1 MRFRTGR
8 RRTRELQLSEELE
21 RAMALILGLQNENEA
36 ALERERVTR
45 RQAAAQNQFHEE
57 QRLHANRQRAAN
69 QVLQDRLRVMEKR
82 FLEADKVT

>member
-1 MRFRTGR
+1 
-8 RRTRELQLSEELE
+8 
-21 RAMALILGLQNENEA
+21 MALILGLQNENEA

-82 FLEADKVT
+82 FLEADKVTMEWVGIILTKVMALVLGARRL